1 MQACKSKNSNMH
13 YVGRGG
19 GGGGG
24 GGGATPKSAPADKL
38 PVLYLAFI
46 FVADFVVESVVSFFA
61 RGLRG
66 MKRALSSKDRGRV
79 VYNILLIGE
88 TGSGKTSF

>member
-1 MQACKSKNSNMH
+1 MCKLANPRTVTCITS
-13 YVGRGG
+13 VGG
-19 GGGGG
+19 GGGGGGGGGEG

-88 TGSGKTSF
+88 TG